1 MRTIETILYKFDELS
16 ETAKAFAINKYIDN
30 YFQYN
35 RNYVFDTEISAS
47 FEKAEEIYDNLRNIE
62 GEIKGARLYTWL
74 INNVVTEWIKP
85 DYFCFDRNDKIIH
98 NYFSYKYAQGKYKKS
113 HVFET
118 NNTENCPLTG
128 VCYDFEFLE
137 PIINFLKKPDSL
149 TTNLDLAKLLP
160 SFESVSQNDYEYRTT
175 KEYISE
181 ELVNNE
187 IEFDENGEEY

>member
-16 ETAKAFAINKYIDN
+16 ETAKSFAINEYIEN

-35 RNYVFDTEISAS
+35 RNYDFDDEISAS
-47 FEKAEEIYDNLRNIE
+47 FKKAEEIYDSLENIE

-74 INNVVTEWIKP
+74 INNVASEWIRP
-85 DYFCFDRNDKIIH
+85 DYFCFDGNDKIIH
-98 NYFSYKYAQGKYKKS
+98 NDFSYKYTQGKYKKS
-113 HVFET
+113 RVFET

-149 TTNLDLAKLLP
+149 TTNLGLAKLLP
-160 SFESVSQNDYEYRTT
+160 SFDSVCQNDYEYRTT

-181 ELVNNE
+181 ELINNE
-187 IEFDENGEEY
+187 TEFYENGKEY